1 MEPVLHTHG
10 DSSLLSLLGKLRLD
24 LVDMRLVLLYLLV
37 DAVNLILSYLI
48 ILTCLDRLVLKIFEA
63 GGLCKRSYRWAG
75 ERTRDECGDCCLCC
89 DSWYCVLSHL
99 SPAVRVRI

>member
-10 DSSLLSLLGKLRLD
+10 DSSLLSLFGKLRLD

-48 ILTCLDRLVLKIFEA
+48 ILTCLDRLVLEIFEA
-63 GGLCKRSYRWAG
+63 GGLDRKS
-75 ERTRDECGDCCLCC
+75 TRLN
-89 DSWYCVLSHL
+89 SSH
-99 SPAVRVRI
+99 